1 MKRNRTLKVKYYTVH
16 WYRNGFCYR
25 TIRGCEMDDV
35 KNCKHT
41 AKLLGETIK
50 YELEKVVTYEY

>member
-1 MKRNRTLKVKYYTVH
+1 MKRNHTLKVKYYTVH

-25 TIRGCEMDDV
+25 TTRGCEMDDV